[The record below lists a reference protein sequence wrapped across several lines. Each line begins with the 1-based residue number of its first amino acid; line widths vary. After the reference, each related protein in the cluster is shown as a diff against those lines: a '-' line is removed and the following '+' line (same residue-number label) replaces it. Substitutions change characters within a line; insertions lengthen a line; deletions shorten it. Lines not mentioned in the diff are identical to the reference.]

1 MRNAG
6 LDEAQ
11 AGIKIAGRNI
21 NNLRY
26 ADDITLMAQSEEEL
40 KNLLMNLKKESE
52 KVGLKLNIQKTK
64 IMASGPIT
72 FWQIDGETVET
83 VTDFIVEGSKSTTDG
98 DCNQAIKT
106 CLLLGRK
113 VMTNL
118 DSIFKSRDVTLPRKV
133 HLVQAKVF
141 PVVMYGCESWSVKK
155 TEHQRIDAFELWNWR
170 RLLRSLGLQGDLTS
184 PS

>member
-11 AGIKIAGRNI
+11 AGIKIARRNI

-26 ADDITLMAQSEEEL
+26 ADDTNLIAESEEL
-40 KNLLMNLKKESE
+40 KSLLMKVKAESE

-64 IMASGPIT
+64 IMASSPIT
-72 FWQIDGETVET
+72 SWKIDGETVEA
-83 VTDFIVEGSKSTTDG
+83 VSDFILGGSNITTDS
-98 DCNQAIKT
+98 DCSHEIKT

-118 DSIFKSRDVTLPRKV
+118 DCILKSRDITLPAKV
-133 HLVQAKVF
+133 HLVKAMVF
-141 PVVMYGCESWSVKK
+141 PVVMFGCESWTVKK
-155 TEHQRIDAFELWNWR
+155 AECLRIDAFELW
-170 RLLRSLGLQGDLTS
+170 
-184 PS
+184 